1 MDHNGTFVFLI
12 SPVTAVFKVVNTA
25 NEQLFLCRTKSLY
38 KVSFA
43 SEPGKNGKMSLHE
56 QRPCLNLNLV

>member
-25 NEQLFLCRTKSLY
+25 NEQLFCVEQ
-38 KVSFA
+38 KVFIKFFA